1 MDAVLGSVISTMI
14 KLASEQHVLLTEGK
28 NIDRFFVK
36 LVIVLL
42 NLPECAV
49 QSSSVQVVLWRA
61 LLLLP
66 SGLELF
72 NHWDGTPERWLII
85 VRE

>member
-1 MDAVLGSVISTMI
+1 MI
-14 KLASEQHVLLTEGK
+14 KLGSKQNVLLTERK

-42 NLPECAV
+42 NLPERAV
-49 QSSSVQVVLWRA
+49 QSSSVQVVLRRA

-72 NHWDGTPERWLII
+72 DHRDGTPERRLII